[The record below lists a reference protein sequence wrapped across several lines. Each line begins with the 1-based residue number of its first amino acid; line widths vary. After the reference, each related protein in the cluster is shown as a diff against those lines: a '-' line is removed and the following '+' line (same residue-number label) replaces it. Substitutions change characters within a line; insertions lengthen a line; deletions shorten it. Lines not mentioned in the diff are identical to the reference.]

1 MCFEHNYGQAHYF
14 FIGIACNDRVCF
26 LNTLIYINVA
36 YCITKIEILTIFKNS
51 ITFLPIR
58 VMPILLRCMPSF
70 PICFFESR
78 DFCRINLIVSSSL
91 QKFSTMLFTLDP
103 LSASLSLRRMM
114 LEITTSFV
122 WLIWRS
128 LPAQSFTRLCRNIYF
143 CFFYCYFLIHY
154 FKERKDLF
162 MILFLNPFLLL
173 VIDLHLHL
181 KCHSF
186 ASVFQTFC

>member
-1 MCFEHNYGQAHYF
+1 M
-14 FIGIACNDRVCF
+14 CF

-36 YCITKIEILTIFKNS
+36 YCITKIEILTVFKNS
-51 ITFLPIR
+51 IRFLPIR

-78 DFCRINLIVSSSL
+78 GFCRIDFIVSSSL
-91 QKFSTMLFTLDP
+91 QKFSIVLFTLDP

-122 WLIWRS
+122 WSIWRS
-128 LPAQSFTRLCRNIYF
+128 LPAQNFTRIRRNTCF
-143 CFFYCYFLIHY
+143 CFFFCYFLIHY
-154 FKERKDLF
+154 FKEREVVF

-173 VIDLHLHL
+173 VIDLHLYL

-186 ASVFQTFC
+186 TSVFQTFC